1 MKKEYIEPQVKLL
14 SDIEVVLL
22 DGTGVTGDVDGEPQI
37 DFGGTDEEGTIV
49 PSAKRLNVWDEE

>member
-14 SDIEVVLL
+14 SDIDVVLL

-37 DFGGTDEEGTIV
+37 DFGGADNDGSLE
-49 PSAKRLNVWDEE
+49 PSAKRFNVWDEE